1 MAVLL
6 AAVALL
12 AFRPW
17 ADRPFDTLDF
27 SEFLPLL
34 RDEGGLFGRTGA
46 LTSYY
51 LHEHGRL
58 NVVSYFA
65 LALKWTLLGPSPLL
79 WQWARFAQIAL
90 MVGGIYV
97 LFRRWSL
104 GPVAAMAGASIF
116 VASRV
121 SGEAW
126 TRMTMGEPLGVI
138 FTVIALWLAYDQRRA
153 NDPRARAI
161 WAGVMMVLA
170 ILAKEMMAGVLP
182 IVWLAGMSDATD
194 GAPGAPRWDDG
205 ARRWLFWT
213 GVPAVGVFLIVAV
226 TAIGGGTGGFTSLY
240 GAGQGR
246 FMAFVELLLRPWY
259 VQGQR
264 PGWSSLWLPG
274 NTLFIGMLVA
284 GLALA
289 WRDAAER
296 RRWLWPMLSA
306 VALSFALAVL
316 YFPWPYFNLYY
327 AIPFLLGTALLF
339 GMAVEQ
345 VSGLGRWGRLAAL
358 LAWAGVVAS
367 SAPASAHAASYT
379 IGLQRVNGKLA
390 SMLPHFGAADR
401 VVVAR
406 RDLAP
411 AAWIGTGPTL
421 RRYAIVTGQATDLP
435 PARDRTCAEV
445 GDLLQRGIGRTVVI
459 TYLHNC
465 GPIPGASARIIER
478 YRYVWVAWGGAGVAD
493 DSVAADVVFTREALS
508 VPTAP

>member
-1 MAVLL
+1 MACLL
-6 AAVALL
+6 TAVALV

-34 RDEGGLFGRTGA
+34 RDGEGLFGRTWG
-46 LTSYY
+46 LTTYY

-58 NVVSYFA
+58 NVASYFA

-90 MVGGIYV
+90 MVGGIYL

-126 TRMTMGEPLGVI
+126 TRMTMGEPLGMI
-138 FTVIALWLAYDQRRA
+138 FTVGALWLAWDHRRA
-153 NDPRARAI
+153 PDPRGRAI
-161 WAGVMMVLA
+161 AAGVLMVLA

-182 IVWLAGMSDATD
+182 VVWLAGMSDATD
-194 GAPGAPRWDDG
+194 GPPGAPRWDAAG
-205 ARRWLFWT
+205 RRWLFWT
-213 GVPAVGVFLIVAV
+213 GVPTVGAFLIVV
-226 TAIGGGTGGFTSLY
+226 LTAIGGGTGGFTSLY
-240 GAGQGR
+240 GSGIGR
-246 FMAFVELLLRPWY
+246 GEAFVELLLRPWY

-274 NTLFIGMLVA
+274 NTLFLAMQGA
-284 GLALA
+284 GLALV
-289 WRDAAER
+289 WRDAEAR
-296 RRWLWPMLSA
+296 RRWLWPALA
-306 VALSFALAVL
+306 AGALSLALAVL
-316 YFPWPYFNLYY
+316 YVPWPYFNLYY
-327 AIPFLLGTALLF
+327 AIPFLLGTAFLF
-339 GMAVEQ
+339 GMAVER
-345 VSGLGRWGRLAAL
+345 VSAQGRWGRLATL
-358 LAWAGVVAS
+358 LAWAGVVGS
-367 SAPASAHAASYT
+367 SAPASAHAASYA
-379 IGLQRVNGKLA
+379 IGLQRVNGQLA
-390 SMLPHFGAADR
+390 AILPHVANADR

-421 RRYAIVTGQATDLP
+421 RRYALVTGLATELP

-445 GDLLQRGIGRTVVI
+445 GDLLQRGLGKTVVI

-465 GPIPGASARIIER
+465 GPIPGASTRVIER
-478 YRYVWVAWGGAGVAD
+478 YRYVWVAWGAAGVAD
-493 DSVAADVVFTREALS
+493 DSVAADVVFTDAALT
-508 VPTAP
+508 VPPR